1 MKPAGYVGAIVCAL
15 AGFWLFLWDSAGQ
28 ENNWFEVVTRGL
40 GVYFVGK
47 ALFIVSTTLSNDRQL
62 RELKRIAGPEP
73 TPSLQPAASSHTE
86 HASTPV

>member
-73 TPSLQPAASSHTE
+73 TPSPAASSHTE